1 MCTALLYVCHGA
13 VQKPTHLLQRGS
25 EAHRGGLPQSRSVR
39 GAGKGYGHLP
49 QLAPTPPAG
58 PVGAGVTGTGLGLS
72 ACPGTTGQGAH
83 KLPVWGEVRK
93 GGQDW
98 LRDPTNIPDPEISLQ
113 QYPTVALQWE
123 MVNNSQVRAET
134 SRFLIFFFQ

>member
-1 MCTALLYVCHGA
+1 M
-13 VQKPTHLLQRGS
+13 
-25 EAHRGGLPQSRSVR
+25 R

-49 QLAPTPPAG
+49 QLAPAPPAG

-93 GGQDW
+93 GQSGLVTRPYKYPRPRNISAAMSHRGLAVGNGEQPSGQ
-98 LRDPTNIPDPEISLQ
+98 
-113 QYPTVALQWE
+113 
-123 MVNNSQVRAET
+123 
-134 SRFLIFFFQ
+134 SRNFKIFNFFFFSEQLSRELNWVKRDHLYYF